1 MLAQKKCPDWR
12 KKHMKGFRAEGQ
24 LKAVVVDRITSEEHR
39 ARRGEDQNIS
49 TWRIAHQ
56 KQVA

>member
-1 MLAQKKCPDWR
+1 
-12 KKHMKGFRAEGQ
+12 MKGFRAEGQ

-49 TWRIAHQ
+49 TRRIAHQ